1 MSRFYSIVEQDVCVM
16 NESTTQAR
24 VATMK
29 SSINII
35 VEPKSTLDQMT

>member
-1 MSRFYSIVEQDVCVM
+1 M

-35 VEPKSTLDQMT
+35 VEPKSTMPFRNQKST